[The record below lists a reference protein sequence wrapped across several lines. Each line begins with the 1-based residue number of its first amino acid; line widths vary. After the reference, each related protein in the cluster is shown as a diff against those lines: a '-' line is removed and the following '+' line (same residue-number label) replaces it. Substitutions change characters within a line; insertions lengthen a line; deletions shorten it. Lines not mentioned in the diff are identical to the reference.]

1 MKKKGKVIEKPTSQ
15 DGGGGADRERS
26 AAADPAVGQRHRA
39 GRQEDAQ
46 DEGEK
51 LHHYES
57 TMCNI
62 GTVNLR

>member
-1 MKKKGKVIEKPTSQ
+1 MIETLTSQ

-57 TMCNI
+57 IISNI

>member
-51 LHHYES
+51 PS
-57 TMCNI
+57 T
-62 GTVNLR
+62 GGHPPGEPRLG